1 MTPNLIPSGRVI
13 MPFAKLRDAV
23 LASKGQ
29 EIYTSMLNNPN
40 FPTPT
45 PDMPELLSVLGG
57 YTTSLAAAATRDRTA
72 IIVKNQNRIILIA
85 VLKSLG
91 SYINFTAQ
99 GDVSL
104 LSGTGYDLA
113 KTRSKTPA
121 IDKPLAPSL
130 IDGPNPGELISTSD
144 GVKGAKNYV
153 HQYKA
158 NLVTGD
164 TEWISVFSSSRSC
177 TVSGLV
183 SMQRYTFRIGAL
195 GPNNQVMY
203 SDTVSRIVQ

>member
-1 MTPNLIPSGRVI
+1 MNPNLIPSGRVI

-40 FPTPT
+40 FVTLS
-45 PDMPELLSVLGG
+45 PDMPTLLSVLGD
-57 YTTSLAAAATRDRTA
+57 YTSSLIAAQTRERTA
-72 IIVKNQNRIILIA
+72 IIVKNQNRTILIA

-91 SYINFTAQ
+91 AYINFTAQ
-99 GDVSL
+99 GDL
-104 LSGTGYDLA
+104 TQLSTTGYDLA
-113 KTRSKTPA
+113 KSRSKSPA

-130 IDGPNPGELISTSD
+130 MDGANPGQLISTAD
-144 GVKGAKNYV
+144 GVKGATNYV

-164 TEWISVFSSSRSC
+164 TEWASVFSSSRSC
-177 TVSGLV
+177 TVNGLISG
-183 SMQRYTFRIGAL
+183 QRYTFRIGAL
-195 GPNNQVMY
+195 GPNDQVMY